1 MSQHDFNDSEDFDD
15 FSDEGPSKSSIK
27 REMTALQK
35 MGVHLTELSASQLAL
50 VPLSDNLRSAIALAK
65 TIKKHEGLRRQM
77 QYIGKLMRY
86 EDAEVIR
93 QKLDEFDAST
103 KASAQ
108 ALHHIENW
116 RSRLLGKDHQ
126 EALTELI
133 AQFPRCEAQTLRQL
147 IRKAQQDVS
156 TQKNTGA
163 GKKLFQFLRELM
175 DGEDE

>member
-1 MSQHDFNDSEDFDD
+1 MNQDD
-15 FSDEGPSKSSIK
+15 LDYPDDEYDGPSKSHVK

-35 MGVHLTELSASQLAL
+35 MGTQLTELNPGQLAS
-50 VPLSDNLRSAIALAK
+50 VPMSDNLRTAIALAK
-65 TIKKHEGLRRQM
+65 TIRKHEGLRRQM
-77 QYIGKLMRY
+77 QYIGKLMRH
-86 EDAEVIR
+86 EDADAIR

-116 RSRLLGKDHQ
+116 RSRLIGQDHQ

-133 AQFPRCEAQTLRQL
+133 ADYPHCEVQTLRQL
-147 IRKAQQDVS
+147 IRKAQHDVS

-163 GKKLFQFLRELM
+163 ARKLFQFLRELI
-175 DGEDE
+175 DAEDE